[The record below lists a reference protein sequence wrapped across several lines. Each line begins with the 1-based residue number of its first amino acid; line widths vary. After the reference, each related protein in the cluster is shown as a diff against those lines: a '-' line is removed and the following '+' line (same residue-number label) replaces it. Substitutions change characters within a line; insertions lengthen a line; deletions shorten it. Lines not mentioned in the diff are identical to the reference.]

1 MNFTEF
7 LENAR
12 KAYGVS
18 LGTLSKAV
26 GDSMVLYPK
35 AHLRVIQG
43 ALAPVNGPEG
53 IRWIILGECL
63 ENGMTL
69 PRAIIA
75 ATSTGCIKL
84 LGSTDEIKDDAD
96 KGFCLAV
103 HDGLD
108 VNAKFYDYFD
118 FKKYWE
124 ENGDDTITTQ
134 LGVYLVNS
142 EEISKRFTEL
152 SNSGLF

>member
-26 GDSMVLYPK
+26 GASMVLYPK
-35 AHLRVIQG
+35 THLRVIQG

-53 IRWIILGECL
+53 VRWIILSACL
-63 ENGMTL
+63 EDGMTL

-75 ATSTGCIKL
+75 ATTSNCFKL
-84 LGSTDEIKDDAD
+84 LGSTDEVKDDAD

-103 HDGLD
+103 RNGLNTD
-108 VNAKFYDYFD
+108 AAFYKYFD

-152 SNSGLF
+152 SHSGEF

>member
-53 IRWIILGECL
+53 VRWIILSACL
-63 ENGMTL
+63 EDGMTL

-75 ATSTGCIKL
+75 ATSPGCIKL
-84 LGSTDEIKDDAD
+84 LGSTNEIVDDAD
-96 KGFCLAV
+96 KGFALAV

-108 VNAKFYDYFD
+108 ANPKFYDYFD

-124 ENGDDTITTQ
+124 KNGGDTITTQ

-152 SNSGLF
+152 SNSGVF